1 MYLVDNIKTFPSN
14 AEEALAMLY
23 VTKTVPST
31 ATPEDYIKA
40 YDDALTRINAEAKR
54 INDEKPKHG
63 VSY

>member
-1 MYLVDNIKTFPSN
+1 MDNIKTFPSN

-40 YDDALTRINAEAKR
+40 YDNALTRINAEAKR